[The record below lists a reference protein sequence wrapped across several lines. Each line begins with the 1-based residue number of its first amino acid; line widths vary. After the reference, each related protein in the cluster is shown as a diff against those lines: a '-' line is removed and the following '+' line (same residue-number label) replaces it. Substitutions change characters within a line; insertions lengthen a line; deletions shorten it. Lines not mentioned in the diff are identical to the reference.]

1 MYEIIRKEL
10 AKIVRGNGLES
21 EEIVIKA
28 KALSP
33 EEAIGNPEERDYPLV
48 IGVERMMQA
57 ELKDS
62 LGQAFTDM
70 YGNFSGKLSDI
81 LKMELNSNF
90 HRAILISSLNAVM
103 RYLGLIDKSTHCKD
117 HEPRECSQEL
127 VKYIERNYGNPKI
140 AFVGFQ
146 PRMVEALSPK
156 FELRVTDID
165 KNNIDIEKFG
175 VIIDGPEKSQE
186 NLDWCDIALVTGTTA
201 VNGTISQ
208 FQIAKPMIFYGITI
222 TGIAQILGLKHFCH
236 CGH

>member
-1 MYEIIRKEL
+1 M
-10 AKIVRGNGLES
+10 
-21 EEIVIKA
+21 
-28 KALSP
+28 
-33 EEAIGNPEERDYPLV
+33 
-48 IGVERMMQA
+48 
-57 ELKDS
+57 
-62 LGQAFTDM
+62 
-70 YGNFSGKLSDI
+70 
-81 LKMELNSNF
+81 
-90 HRAILISSLNAVM
+90 
-103 RYLGLIDKSTHCKD
+103 IDKSTHCKD